1 MTECSEDRY
10 RRMLLALRPDVRLS
24 MACRMFTAA
33 KSLARAGMADL
44 LQTQDEREL
53 RRRLFLR
60 FYARDLPPAK
70 VARILRHLDAV

>member
-1 MTECSEDRY
+1 
-10 RRMLLALRPDVRLS
+10 
-24 MACRMFTAA
+24 MFTAA